1 MFDNVLDK
9 ESKAIYLGNPSIKS
23 VENST
28 LGGGSGPGHFPLEK
42 KVNKLCLKCLLSH
55 SEPF

>member
-28 LGGGSGPGHFPLEK
+28 LGGGVWTRSF
-42 KVNKLCLKCLLSH
+42 ST
-55 SEPF
+55 

>member
-28 LGGGSGPGHFPLEK
+28 LGGGGLDQVIFHLK
-42 KVNKLCLKCLLSH
+42 KSK
-55 SEPF
+55 